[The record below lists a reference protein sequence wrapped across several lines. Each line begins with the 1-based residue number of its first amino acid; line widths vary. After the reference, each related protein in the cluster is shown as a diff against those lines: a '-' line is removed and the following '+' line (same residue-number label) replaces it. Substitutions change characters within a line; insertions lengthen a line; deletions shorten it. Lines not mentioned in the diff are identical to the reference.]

1 MRLDRLLEALKH
13 DAVRVVSGQPKDFQ
27 VVESQALKPGRVPPR
42 NALLLLPNRDAL
54 EEAARLG
61 PRPLVV
67 AQEDWDASSYAQ
79 TQLSEARACV
89 LAWQGRIPL
98 DFSAVVERA
107 LYQDD
112 PSVRP
117 GGDAQTQAREDLIE
131 EVVQGRHGDNE
142 AIVRRAQA
150 LGIPLGDLHG
160 VLLVGFLNYDHFFL
174 TNEHRGESFFQQV
187 RTSLTMTV
195 RREVGRQRDR
205 SVVAGHNDGLVVLTE
220 GDPEPLGRTVAE
232 AVRRDVKQAPV
243 VVTSGGTGH
252 GPTGL
257 HRSYQEAVQALDLR
271 RRLKL
276 RSRFVAY
283 HELRGYALLHTLER
297 QPELVKLLE
306 AEIEPLRHAKYGNP
320 YALLETLAAY
330 WDAGSSQKDA
340 AEHLGIHPKT
350 LRYRLDRIE
359 DVLGDAAHN
368 EDRRVIIHLA
378 CKLALWK
385 GR

>member
-1 MRLDRLLEALKH
+1 MRLDRLLEALDHK
-13 DAVRVVSGQPKDFQ
+13 ALRVVTGNAKDFH
-27 VVESQALKPGRVPPR
+27 VIESQAFKTGRVPPR
-42 NALLLLPNRDAL
+42 NALLLVPDLASLD
-54 EEAARLG
+54 EVARLG

-67 AQEDWDASSYAQ
+67 SQDDWDASEYAQ

-98 DFSAVVERA
+98 DFAAIVERT

-117 GGDAQTQAREDLIE
+117 GGDAQTQARDDLIE
-131 EVVQGRHGDNE
+131 EIVQGRHGDNE

-150 LGIPLGDLHG
+150 LGIPLSDLHG

-187 RTSLTMTV
+187 RASLTMTV
-195 RREVGRQRDR
+195 RREVGRRRDG
-205 SVVAGHNDGLVVLTE
+205 SVVASHNDGLVVLTE
-220 GDPEPLGRTVAE
+220 RDPEPLGRAIAE
-232 AVRRDVKQAPV
+232 SIRRDVKQAPV
-243 VVTSGGTGH
+243 VVTSGSTGN

-257 HRSYQEAVQALDLR
+257 HRSYQEAQQALELR

-283 HELRGYALLHTLER
+283 HELRGYAILNTLER
-297 QPELVKLLE
+297 QPALVNLLE
-306 AEIEPLRHAKYGNP
+306 AEIEPLRNAKYGNP
-320 YALLETLAAY
+320 YALIETLAAY

-378 CKLALWK
+378 CKVALWK

>member
-1 MRLDRLLEALKH
+1 MKLDRLLEALNH
-13 DAVRVVSGQPKDFQ
+13 DALRVVAGTPKDFR
-27 VVESQALKPGRVPPR
+27 VIESQAFKAGSVPPR
-42 NALLLLPNRDAL
+42 NALLLVPDLVSLD
-54 EEAARLG
+54 EVARLG

-67 AQEDWDASSYAQ
+67 AQADWDASDYAR

-98 DFSAVVERA
+98 DFAAVVERT

-117 GGDAQTQAREDLIE
+117 GGDAQTQARDDLIE
-131 EVVQGRHGDNE
+131 EIVQGRHSDNE
-142 AIVRRAQA
+142 AVLRRAHA
-150 LGIPLGDLHG
+150 LGIPLSELHG

-187 RTSLTMTV
+187 RASLTMTV
-195 RREVGRQRDR
+195 RREVGRQRDG
-205 SVVAGHNDGLVVLTE
+205 SVVASHNDGLVVLSE
-220 GDPEPLGRTVAE
+220 QPPEPLGRSIAD

-243 VVTSGGTGH
+243 VVTSGSTGN
-252 GPTGL
+252 GPSGL
-257 HRSYQEAVQALDLR
+257 HRSYQEALQALELR

-283 HELRGYALLHTLER
+283 HELRGYAFLNTLEH
-297 QPELVKLLE
+297 QSALVDLLE
-306 AEIEPLRHAKYGNP
+306 AEIEPLRNARYGNP
-320 YALLETLAAY
+320 YALIETLAAY

-359 DVLGDAAHN
+359 DVLGDVAHN
-368 EDRRVIIHLA
+368 KDRRVIIHLA